1 MGRVDTEAGKSSCLG
16 SGHGAAC
23 RRMLPGAVSAE
34 SEGLLLGLGTF
45 REAGAGGA
53 ECWGRVGEQ
62 WEMSAVMV
70 SSWSKDSGS
79 YSE

>member
-16 SGHGAAC
+16 SGHGAVC
-23 RRMLPGAVSAE
+23 RRVLSGAVSAE
-34 SEGLLLGLGTF
+34 SWGLLLCLGAF
-45 REAGAGGA
+45 REAGAGTG
-53 ECWGRVGEQ
+53 VGEQ

-70 SSWSKDSGS
+70 RSSSKDSGS